1 MQKTPDNSD
10 TQKQPEKQEFDV
22 FIAYNSQ
29 DKPEVRAIAQELRQ
43 RGIEE
48 VWLDDDRT
56 PPGRSFQDEIQNAI
70 LRAKSAAIFIGSH
83 GLGKWQE
90 VELRSL
96 IKMCVDKNIPVIPV
110 LLPGVNNVP
119 EKFLFLQEF
128 RWVSFSKN
136 TNDIEALKLLVWG
149 ITQQQPSAKQKS
161 HTVNSSEIE
170 LIGGQFQQFYEALL
184 SAFPNSATLRR
195 MIRFK
200 LNENLDELATGENY
214 SEVVFKLLEWAE
226 SQGQLQVLLTGAL
239 EQNPGNPKLRSFSEQ
254 IRS

>member
-22 FIAYNSQ
+22 FVAYNSQ
-29 DKPEVRAIAQELRQ
+29 DKLEVRAIAQELEQ
-43 RGIEE
+43 RSIK
-48 VWLDDDRT
+48 VWLDDDRI
-56 PPGRSFQDEIQNAI
+56 PPGRSFQDKIQEAI
-70 LRAKSAAIFIGSH
+70 LLVKSAAIFIGLH

-96 IKMCVDKNIPVIPV
+96 IKMSVDKNIPVIPV

-119 EKFLFLQEF
+119 EKFPFLQEF

-136 TNDIEALKLLVWG
+136 INDIEALNLLVWG
-149 ITQQQPSAKQKS
+149 ITQQQPPAKQKP

-170 LIGGQFQQFYEALL
+170 LRGEQFQQFHEALL
-184 SAFPNSATLRR
+184 SAFPSSATLKQ

-200 LNENLDELATGENY
+200 LNKNLDELATGENY

-239 EQNPGNPKLRSFSEQ
+239 EQNPGNPKLRSFYEQ